1 MREAPETKMNAEN
14 NGRKDWYGSVRR
26 RVSQP
31 LRSKRNPACRVQ
43 PEEVRDFPCGGSRQG
58 VSLARTPA
66 MIRNRPSRYR
76 LVERYVVHDSCVS
89 LADRMAS
96 ILPPEAEYVVLDLDR
111 TVHLGVT
118 IGERLGWEITV
129 DPACT
134 EQPDEP
140 EFPSPL
146 FSVHSPLRTVQSL
159 TRGLRYWGAP
169 GLLYA
174 GTVRLGDRWTAWHRF
189 LMLTLG
195 PGYVERVQSLL
206 RTVLMSSAAGYT
218 PAQLETFCERA
229 WRRWENRLVVDGAV
243 VDAIRDHCPRLRA
256 ILLSSASTAPTVAH
270 ASGKLGVDGFVSSG
284 VDLYAE
290 GETEI
295 YSAPVGLPRALGRRR
310 PRFFSRPGAVVH
322 NAAVNKVNLLHV
334 HYPEVFAPG
343 TVSVGITDNNYG
355 EDRTWPDHFTHV
367 VALNSRHPFSPFVAS
382 SSPCASIQM
391 VDALPARMSA
401 TEKSLAWHGK
411 LRAGAYDRGALSVH
425 LGPGPLERIE
435 AAVAQL
441 RAARERAGQAV
452 DASCRAGLIAVGT
465 ALSEAVDRYN
475 SASARQRSA
484 IAREMARLTRRAR
497 RMRGRLARAG
507 RECARIQHEIERL
520 HNEAARFIVSRES

>member
-1 MREAPETKMNAEN
+1 MT
-14 NGRKDWYGSVRR
+14 V
-26 RVSQP
+26 
-31 LRSKRNPACRVQ
+31 
-43 PEEVRDFPCGGSRQG
+43 
-58 VSLARTPA
+58 T
-66 MIRNRPSRYR
+66 RPSRYR
-76 LVERYVVHDSCVS
+76 LVERYVVHDTCVPLS
-89 LADRMAS
+89 ERVAN
-96 ILPPEAEYVVLDLDR
+96 ILPRETEFVVLDLDR

-134 EQPDEP
+134 EQADEP
-140 EFPSPL
+140 ESPRPL
-146 FSVHSPLRTVQSL
+146 FSMRRPLRTAQSL

-195 PGYVERVQSLL
+195 PGYVEHVQSLL
-206 RTVLMSSAAGYT
+206 RTVLMSSASGYT
-218 PAQLETFCERA
+218 PGQLGAFCERA
-229 WRRWENRLVVDGAV
+229 WRRWEKRLVVSASV

-256 ILLSSASTAPTVAH
+256 ILLSSASTAPTVEH
-270 ASGKLGVDGFVSSG
+270 AAAKLGVDGFVSSG
-284 VDLYAE
+284 VDIYAD
-290 GETEI
+290 GDTEI

-391 VDALPARMSA
+391 VDALPTGMSA

-435 AAVAQL
+435 AAVMQL
-441 RAARERAGQAV
+441 RAARERASQAV
-452 DASCRAGLIAVGT
+452 DASYRAGLVAVGA
-465 ALSEAVDRYN
+465 ALSEAVERYN
-475 SASARQRSA
+475 NASVRQRAA
-484 IAREMARLTRRAR
+484 IASEMARLARRAR
-497 RMRGRLARAG
+497 RMRSRLEWAG
-507 RECARIQHEIERL
+507 RECARIQHEVEQL